1 MAVKGFKLFTKR
13 PTLTARKNRVGE
25 FWLGQASPCCAVA
38 ADGEG
43 IEHEVVP
50 TEWTKTRRGGVWFIR
65 RFLLPLPSDRTMDEI
80 VINKPTLQQSRE
92 RLTVFLQQRKLRRT
106 PERFALLER
115 VMSQTSHFSIED
127 FHSRLEAEGSFH
139 VSKATVYN
147 TMQIFLEAGIVRRHS
162 FNGRAQY
169 EPVEP
174 GGRNHHHLVC
184 TRCGKVREIDDK
196 NLADVVSHKRYP
208 GFEPSY
214 FSLYVYGLCPHCRRR
229 K

>member
-1 MAVKGFKLFTKR
+1 MEYFQTIFSQLAKFDCDANGFVLRIMDVQRNVGYGKAVGACVF
-13 PTLTARKNRVGE
+13 
-25 FWLGQASPCCAVA
+25 
-38 ADGEG
+38 DDEG
-43 IEHEVVP
+43 
-50 TEWTKTRRGGVWFIR
+50 GACFIR
-65 RFLLPLPSDRTMDEI
+65 RFLLPLPSDKTMDEI

-92 RLTVFLQQRKLRRT
+92 RLTMFLQQRKLRRT

-214 FSLYVYGLCPHCRRR
+214 FSLYVYGLCPHCRR
-229 K
+229 KK

>member
-1 MAVKGFKLFTKR
+1 MAVGEI
-13 PTLTARKNRVGE
+13 TAEVLDGVINEVLGGSPRRSFQRGAFGGE
-25 FWLGQASPCCAVA
+25 
-38 ADGEG
+38 
-43 IEHEVVP
+43 
-50 TEWTKTRRGGVWFIR
+50 GGVWFIR